1 METEKIKSL
10 IEKSN
15 IDINLKNILERTL
28 CELAKENKQVFD
40 EIKSKVFESNIK
52 SKDLYW
58 SICTILVSKKEKEK
72 YEKLYPVCEFQIDD
86 EEDLNNNSNLY
97 YYENVFLNCSYSEIN
112 NILNKTYIAKV
123 KYEDGTIKEV
133 KYYIIFD
140 NSLIEKEKIIYDIS
154 NQYNINF
161 PNIFSPYSRKFAAIY
176 IDLVGLEK
184 DKKYIEVDLA
194 LNENNLSKYILED
207 KILLWNL
214 FIENSDSFCSKN
226 EKVNKGMLPYEDE
239 IYYKY
244 KFDDLENNKYI
255 LIEDDF
261 YELDRKDESVI
272 VKSKKDINNK
282 YKKVEISEVNEEE
295 LKAISEKYFL
305 NEYNKSFYD
314 KKILRTKADVNYVVR
329 GFNKNRFNFSVEYI
343 DFNKEEHKIIQRYG
357 KDFKYHS
364 FDDGLI
370 KFSNKSKCYLKF
382 TGDINS
388 IYFEDYVNYVLSYLE
403 NYYPEYTWVGVY

>member
-1 METEKIKSL
+1 M
-10 IEKSN
+10 
-15 IDINLKNILERTL
+15 
-28 CELAKENKQVFD
+28 
-40 EIKSKVFESNIK
+40 
-52 SKDLYW
+52 
-58 SICTILVSKKEKEK
+58 
-72 YEKLYPVCEFQIDD
+72 
-86 EEDLNNNSNLY
+86 
-97 YYENVFLNCSYSEIN
+97 
-112 NILNKTYIAKV
+112 
-123 KYEDGTIKEV
+123 
-133 KYYIIFD
+133 
-140 NSLIEKEKIIYDIS
+140 
-154 NQYNINF
+154 
-161 PNIFSPYSRKFAAIY
+161 
-176 IDLVGLEK
+176 
-184 DKKYIEVDLA
+184 
-194 LNENNLSKYILED
+194 ED